1 MLRILISMLL
11 LIVVFTPAM
20 SQEEGEQLPP
30 APETSMRDWRNWS
43 LEGWPENN
51 GKLVIA
57 FTVESEEDYSSDKLY
72 YGCGSTGLP
81 FIGFDNL
88 PYGSNKRVVID
99 IDGEFVSHVGVVVN
113 DRDGRDDLL
122 IIRGNNVIEKFVENN
137 DEVFAY
143 VGRTVAEART
153 GDGEREF
160 DIRGIDT
167 VHEWL
172 PRFCLAAGN

>member
-1 MLRILISMLL
+1 MRFFTLILLSI
-11 LIVVFTPAM
+11 IVFTPVMA
-20 SQEEGEQLPP
+20 QEEGEQLPP
-30 APETSMRDWRNWS
+30 APETRMRGWRNWR
-43 LEGWPENN
+43 LEGWPQEN

-57 FTVESEEDYSSDKLY
+57 FTVESEEDYSSDKLF
-72 YGCGSTGLP
+72 YGCGSTGPL

-88 PYGSNKRVVID
+88 PYGSNKQVVIE
-99 IDGEFVSHVGVVVN
+99 IDGELVSHVGVVVT
-113 DRDGRDDLL
+113 DSDGRDDLL
-122 IIRGNNVIEKFVENN
+122 IIRDDNIIEKVVENN

-153 GDGEREF
+153 GEGEREF

-172 PRFCLAAGN
+172 PRFCIAAGN